1 MTKSAVAEQPTLV
14 PEEPKTALAVAPVDG
29 FASMVERLAAN
40 PAVDVTKLERIIEL
54 QRGIMADN
62 ARAEY
67 YAAFASMQG
76 ELPSITERGEI
87 LVNGQLRSKYA
98 RNEDIQEAVR
108 PILQQHGFALSFRNE
123 FKDGL
128 VTITGVLSH
137 RSGHSERDQFV
148 AKADTSGSKNDI
160 QALGST
166 RSYGQRYTTI
176 ALLNIVTKGEDND
189 GQTARQRPKPEVK
202 APAGFYDWWTD
213 MVACAD
219 NGTKALEDAWTK
231 SKPEYRKHVIATNKG
246 AWEGLK
252 RKASAVQS

>member
-1 MTKSAVAEQPTLV
+1 
-14 PEEPKTALAVAPVDG
+14 
-29 FASMVERLAAN
+29 
-40 PAVDVTKLERIIEL
+40 
-54 QRGIMADN
+54 
-62 ARAEY
+62 
-67 YAAFASMQG
+67 
-76 ELPSITERGEI
+76 
-87 LVNGQLRSKYA
+87 
-98 RNEDIQEAVR
+98 
-108 PILQQHGFALSFRNE
+108 
-123 FKDGL
+123 

-189 GQTARQRPKPEVK
+189 GQTAGQRPKPEVK
-202 APAGFYDWWTD
+202 APAGFDDWWTD

-231 SKPEYRKHVIATNKG
+231 SKPEYRKHVIATNKAG
-246 AWEGLK
+246 WEGLK
-252 RKASAVQS
+252 RKARRCSREGLRLRQRSPEWHQARSASSRPLAPPT